1 MLYICPNWGVN
12 CPPPLTPRLVRLC
25 LCPCSL
31 PLSQYDSYR
40 SNNSWTKQDRG
51 GSEKTPARKARLLYH
66 EHLMARVWKSAA
78 GPNWTDLPSPQPQR
92 RQIMKSS
99 STKKLWSSSETV
111 DEQRGGKVMGI
122 EEAAGQQ
129 VVDMRMILWTCG
141 VTKLDR
147 SIHEIIR
154 GDNENAGNLK
164 ESQINKVEMVWSC
177 DQCEAR
183 GTT

>member
-1 MLYICPNWGVN
+1 
-12 CPPPLTPRLVRLC
+12 
-25 LCPCSL
+25 
-31 PLSQYDSYR
+31 
-40 SNNSWTKQDRG
+40 
-51 GSEKTPARKARLLYH
+51 
-66 EHLMARVWKSAA
+66 
-78 GPNWTDLPSPQPQR
+78 
-92 RQIMKSS
+92 MKSS